1 LSSLIRNLTKKF
13 NIKHFKTTA
22 YHPQSNGSLER
33 SHHVLTEYLKT
44 QINKDE
50 EWDEH
55 IPLAM
60 FSYNT
65 SVHESTS
72 YSPYELVFGKIP
84 RTPSAY
90 PPTEEETDVTYQQ
103 YLTNLFNKIQDT
115 QEDAKKHL
123 ILSKER
129 SKRYY
134 DRRLNIHK
142 FEPGDF
148 VFLLKEP
155 QKGKFSDQYTGP
167 YKILDILP
175 LNNVRI
181 LFQNRPRVVHMDK
194 IKLAHIDPG

>member
-1 LSSLIRNLTKKF
+1 
-13 NIKHFKTTA
+13 
-22 YHPQSNGSLER
+22 
-33 SHHVLTEYLKT
+33 VLTEYLKN

-55 IPLAM
+55 VSLAM

-65 SVHESTS
+65 SVHESTG
-72 YSPYELVFGKIP
+72 YMPYELVFGRIP

-90 PPTEEETDVTYQQ
+90 PPLEEETEITYQQ
-103 YLTNLFNKIQDT
+103 YLTNLFNKLQDT
-115 QEDAKKHL
+115 QENAKKHL
-123 ILSKER
+123 TRSKEK

-134 DRRLNIHK
+134 DQRLNIRSFK
-142 FEPGDF
+142 PGDY

-155 QKGKFSDQYTGP
+155 RKGKFSDQYTGP
-167 YKILDILP
+167 HEILDILS

-181 LFQNRPRVVHMDK
+181 LFQNKPRVVHMDK